1 MCTSWFPATAVAP
14 RRTGAGALIVMMPL
28 IVLCGAPCTR
38 AVAPTTGVVVDDD
51 VEDPPDDE
59 LLEHPAAS
67 APTTTTPTANAT
79 APRGEQALRNRRS
92 LAHVAGRVARDP
104 GLDILHVYSNY
115 SPLMDVFEALADP
128 TRRRVVQ
135 LLGARPHRAGELADA
150 TGMSQPAMSRHL
162 KILLTSG
169 IVEDERVPEDARVRM
184 FKLQPES
191 LVAVQAFLDQLQAE
205 WRTQLRSFKRHVERK
220 SR

>member
-1 MCTSWFPATAVAP
+1 M
-14 RRTGAGALIVMMPL
+14 
-28 IVLCGAPCTR
+28 
-38 AVAPTTGVVVDDD
+38 
-51 VEDPPDDE
+51 PDD
-59 LLEHPAAS
+59 
-67 APTTTTPTANAT
+67 
-79 APRGEQALRNRRS
+79 RGRRG
-92 LAHVAGRVARDP
+92 A
-104 GLDILHVYSNY
+104 LDILHKISNY
-115 SPLMDVFEALADP
+115 SLFVDVFEALADP

-135 LLGARPHRAGELADA
+135 LLGRRPHRAGELADA

-169 IVEDERVPEDARVRM
+169 IVEDERVPEDARIRM